1 MRKTKWK
8 ASATA
13 LARSIAIA
21 SLAMAA
27 TAIAAD
33 LDFSDFDDSLMR
45 SMDDAI
51 KELDSNVGGQ
61 EKQGALENAALLRD
75 GLAKAE
81 QYFSARTDTPR
92 APGFAR
98 DSQQQLTLLV
108 ESIEAGN
115 FDAAAGNVRALARS
129 CKACHQAYKPP
140 E

>member
-1 MRKTKWK
+1 M
-8 ASATA
+8 ATA
-13 LARSIAIA
+13 AF
-21 SLAMAA
+21 
-27 TAIAAD
+27 AAD

-61 EKQGALENAALLRD
+61 EKQGALANAALLRD
-75 GLAKAE
+75 GLAQAE
-81 QYFSARTDTPR
+81 KYFSARTDTPR

-98 DSQQQLTLLV
+98 EGQQQLALLV
-108 ESIEAGN
+108 QSIAAN
-115 FDAAAGNVRALARS
+115 DFDAASGNVRALARS